1 MSILINTQNEQE
13 EKVLLAFLKSL
24 NFKFQ
29 TIQEADENL
38 IHSELLKNYNQ
49 DLDKADDEIDSG
61 EFIDHRDVEKLLENR
76 RKSV

>member
-13 EKVLLAFLKSL
+13 EKVLLAFLESL

-38 IHSELLKNYNQ
+38 IQSELLKNYNQ

-61 EFIDHRDVEKLLENR
+61 EFLVHTDVEKLLENR